1 MEIKN
6 QFLNSTLIQLDKLM
20 VEKVSIGIKN
30 RLTKVIRVIQ
40 PDAKAYGESHIEL
53 IKKYG
58 GTENEDKSWSIKTI
72 PIPED
77 YFTEFKELTEMVN
90 TYTFDKID
98 YTKIAEIET
107 EFPYDFTEV
116 KELFENYED

>member
-30 RLTKVIRVIQ
+30 RLTKAIRAIQ
-40 PDAKAYGESHIEL
+40 PDTKAYGESHIEL

-58 GTENEDKSWSIKTI
+58 GTENEDKSWSIKGEI
-72 PIPED
+72 PD
-77 YFTEFKELTEMVN
+77 DFFTEFKELNELVN
-90 TYTFDKID
+90 TYTLDKID

-107 EFPYDFTEV
+107 EFHYDFTEV